1 MVESTAPTTDGGP
14 PLRRRPRVRPRFR
27 VARGL
32 LFVALSPAAVSG
44 AAGGSPA
51 VGSAEEW
58 APCPARGAPEL
69 VDRVRNRLEAARS
82 GAALAAAGE
91 RIHARGALPAFYAS
105 RGWAPAWFD
114 GTALSLCGRR
124 VLDAVAG
131 ADADGLEADDYH
143 LDSLDAL
150 GDRVR
155 SGSATTP
162 ERVDLELLLTDAWLT
177 LGSHLLQGRVN
188 PSTVEAEWLAN
199 RRRAD
204 MGALLET
211 ALGDGD
217 PGSAL
222 ARLRPSQPEYER
234 LRDKLAELRA
244 AAAEGGW
251 GTVPDGPTLHPGD
264 DDPRVPALRTRL
276 AAGGDLTEADGG
288 GGTVFDDGL
297 REGVVRFQTRH
308 GLDADG
314 EVGPRTLQAL
324 AVPVEARI
332 RQVRVNLERWRWL
345 PEELGSRHIRVNIAD
360 YRVEVWDSGRV
371 GLEMRAVVGRA
382 YRETPMFSAQM
393 SHLVLSPYWHV
404 PPGIAVNDKLPELRR
419 NPGYLAA
426 QRMSLLTQGTG
437 QPVDAASVDFEAL
450 SGAEFNRQYRI
461 RQDPGPLNALGRV
474 KFMFPNVH
482 NVYLHDTPSRELFGR
497 TERAFSSGC
506 VRLERPLELAEY
518 LLAGRPEW
526 SAERIRSAAEA
537 PTETTVRFATPIP
550 VHILYWTS
558 FVDEE
563 GRVHFRPDLYG
574 RDARVQRGL
583 DAEPPAL

>member
-1 MVESTAPTTDGGP
+1 MVESTSPTADAGSLSRGGP
-14 PLRRRPRVRPRFR
+14 SARLGPRVSS
-27 VARGL
+27 GL
-32 LFVALSPAAVSG
+32 LSMALLAVSVSGGTAESPAIWG
-44 AAGGSPA
+44 ADG
-51 VGSAEEW
+51 W
-58 APCPARGAPEL
+58 APCPARGTPEL
-69 VDRVRNRLEAARS
+69 VDGVRNRLEAARS
-82 GAALAAAGE
+82 GARLAAGGQ
-91 RIHARGALPAFYAS
+91 RIHARNALPAFYGS
-105 RGWAPAWFD
+105 RAWAPAWFD
-114 GTALSLCGRR
+114 GTTLSACGRR
-124 VLDAVAG
+124 VLETVAR
-131 ADADGLEADDYH
+131 ADAEGLESDDYH
-143 LDSLDAL
+143 LDPLGAL
-150 GDRVR
+150 ADQVV
-155 SGSATTP
+155 SGTATAA

-204 MGALLET
+204 MGALLEA
-211 ALGDGD
+211 ALAEGD

-222 ARLRPSQPEYER
+222 ARLRPSQPEYDR

-244 AAAEGGW
+244 VAAEGGW

-264 DDPRVPALRTRL
+264 DAPRVPALRVRL
-276 AAGGDLTEADGG
+276 AAGGDLPKADANAS
-288 GGTVFDDGL
+288 TLFDDGL
-297 REGVVRFQTRH
+297 REAVVRFQTRH

-345 PEELGSRHIRVNIAD
+345 PEELGARHVRVNIAD
-360 YRVEVWDSGRV
+360 YRVEVWDSGSV

-382 YRETPMFSAQM
+382 YRQTPMFSGQM
-393 SHLVLSPYWHV
+393 SHLVLAPYWHV
-404 PPGIAVNDKLPELRR
+404 PPGIAANDKLPELQR

-426 QRMSLLTQGTG
+426 QRMSLLAQGTG
-437 QPVDAASVDFEAL
+437 QPVDPASVDFGAL
-450 SGAEFNRQYRI
+450 SGAEFNRSYRI
-461 RQDPGPLNALGRV
+461 RQDPGPLNALGQV

-497 TERAFSSGC
+497 AERAFSSGC

-526 SAERIRSAAEA
+526 SPERIRTAAQA
-537 PTETTVRFATPIP
+537 SSETTVRFATPIP

-558 FVDEE
+558 FVDVE
-563 GRVHFRPDLYG
+563 GRVHFRPDLYE

-583 DAEPPAL
+583 DAEPPAA